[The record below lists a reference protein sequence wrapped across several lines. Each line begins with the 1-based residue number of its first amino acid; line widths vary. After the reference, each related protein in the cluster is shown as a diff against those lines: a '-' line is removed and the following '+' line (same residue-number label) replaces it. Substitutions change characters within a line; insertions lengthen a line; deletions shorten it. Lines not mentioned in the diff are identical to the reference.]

1 MGGECWGEG
10 GDVLVKT
17 KWTVEPVRIKGNL
30 SSPFLVDRKGCAI
43 LVYYIFAQMKGFSLV
58 SLFLI
63 LTIASVSVS
72 MFVFYCPYVFLE
84 SNNIYY
90 SE

>member
-1 MGGECWGEG
+1 MRGGGG
-10 GDVLVKT
+10 GDVLAEKT
-17 KWTVEPVRIKGNL
+17 KGTVEPVRIKGNL
-30 SSPFLVDRKGCAI
+30 CSLFLVDRKGCAI
-43 LVYYIFAQMKGFSLV
+43 SVCYIFAQIKGFSLV

-63 LTIASVSVS
+63 LTIVSVSVS
-72 MFVFYCPYVFLE
+72 TFVFYCPYVFLE